1 MSTQQENDIVE
12 PTTGK
17 WACVPEFVKMMTL
30 LFVINHV
37 DHFRRF
43 FGVYQTLTPSSAPL
57 ILNGHLKTC
66 CWVLFCF
73 FWGGVAL
80 GWAGSGR
87 VFKIYYHANKQAQK
101 YIVFAIDIKVLF
113 KSAAT
118 HMISKSVN
126 ILHAKPPTWCLC
138 VLLFGGLLVL
148 GTVESN

>member
-1 MSTQQENDIVE
+1 M
-12 PTTGK
+12 
-17 WACVPEFVKMMTL
+17 
-30 LFVINHV
+30 
-37 DHFRRF
+37 
-43 FGVYQTLTPSSAPL
+43 FG
-57 ILNGHLKTC
+57 G
-66 CWVLFCF
+66 
-73 FWGGVAL
+73 GGVAL

-87 VFKIYYHANKQAQK
+87 VFKFYYHANKQAQK

-118 HMISKSVN
+118 HMISKSAN